1 MDGLGW
7 DGSEVIANS
16 LPVWNSQRNDI
27 EDSVL
32 MSNLNSST
40 YGGEMDLPE
49 DIFNQ
54 IQELQKAQLFRVNP
68 DSDIVREM
76 VPQPVSELDSVN
88 VASNVNMLQRQGI
101 RLAADTS
108 LPKSTNWRDA
118 ITQELCSSPLI
129 GRAYGLST
137 SNASISDIG
146 MAVQSQATN
155 GLRNDKAG
163 ATTTGSLESL
173 DCLLSATS
181 SNIDTSV
188 EEDGISMIF
197 SDCKNLWNFAAS
209 SAVSSGASENNG
221 SNTGS
226 IDFTCPVNELD
237 EAVSQSS
244 SDQYITNGKQSQTKP
259 SSSNKSELK
268 VGLNC
273 GYFSLLQTEPSAT
286 EGGFRFIPENP
297 PKAKKAR
304 SEKRPCSSN
313 INFQQPSSSVSSS
326 IEEPDPKAIAQMKEM
341 IYRAAAFRP
350 VNLGLE
356 VVEKPKRKNVRIS
369 TDPQT
374 VAARQ
379 RRERVSERIRVLQRL
394 VPGGSK
400 MDTASMLDEAANYIK
415 FLSSQVKALENLGHK
430 RDPINCPPTNL
441 AFSSLPFNH
450 SLDLPMQTH
459 NFPLLN
465 PNHIH
470 HAPTKLKKL
479 FQNL

>member
-1 MDGLGW
+1 MDGFGW

-16 LPVWNSQRNDI
+16 LPMWNSQRNDM
-27 EDSVL
+27 EDSFL
-32 MSNLNSST
+32 ISNSSSSM
-40 YGGEMDLPE
+40 YGGKMDLPE
-49 DIFNQ
+49 DIFNP
-54 IQELQKAQLFRVNP
+54 IQELQKVEPSRVNP
-68 DSDIVREM
+68 DSNIVSEM
-76 VPQPVSELDSVN
+76 VPQPVSELGSVN
-88 VASNVNMLQRQGI
+88 VASNFNMLQRQGV

-108 LPKSTNWRDA
+108 MLKSANWGDA
-118 ITQELCSSPLI
+118 STHVFCSSLLMN
-129 GRAYGLST
+129 RAYGLST

-146 MAVQSQATN
+146 MAVHSQVIN
-155 GLRNDKAG
+155 GLRNGKAG
-163 ATTTGSLESL
+163 ATTTATSLESL
-173 DCLLSATS
+173 DCLLSATN
-181 SNIDTSV
+181 SNTDTSV
-188 EEDGISMIF
+188 EDDGISMIF
-197 SDCKNLWNFAAS
+197 SDCKNLRNFAAS
-209 SAVSSGASENNG
+209 SAISSGESENNG

-226 IDFTCPVNELD
+226 KDFSCPINELD
-237 EAVSQSS
+237 ETVSQSS
-244 SDQYITNGKQSQTKP
+244 SDRYINTGKQSQTKP
-259 SSSNKSELK
+259 SSSKKGNERSEFK

-273 GYFSLLQTEPSAT
+273 GHFNLLPTDPSVT
-286 EGGFRFIPENP
+286 EGGFKLIPENP

-304 SEKRPCSSN
+304 SEKRPSSSN

-326 IEEPDPKAIAQMKEM
+326 IEEPDPEAIAQMKEM

-379 RRERVSERIRVLQRL
+379 RRERISERIGVLQRL

-400 MDTASMLDEAANYIK
+400 MDTASMLDEAANYLK
-415 FLSSQVKALENLGHK
+415 FLRSQVKALENLGHK
-430 RDPINCPPTNL
+430 LDTMNSPPTNL

-450 SLDLPMQTH
+450 SLPMQTH

-470 HAPTKLKKL
+470 HT
-479 FQNL
+479 QS

>member
-1 MDGLGW
+1 MDDLGW
-7 DGSEVIANS
+7 DASEVVANS

-27 EDSVL
+27 EDSFL
-32 MSNLNSST
+32 MSNSNSSM
-40 YGGEMDLPE
+40 YGGKMDLPE
-49 DIFNQ
+49 DIFNP
-54 IQELQKAQLFRVNP
+54 IQELQKAQPSRVNP

-88 VASNVNMLQRQGI
+88 VASNFNMLQRQGV
-101 RLAADTS
+101 RLAADTC
-108 LPKSTNWRDA
+108 LLKSANWEDA
-118 ITQELCSSPLI
+118 LTQELCSSPLI
-129 GRAYGLST
+129 SRAYGLST
-137 SNASISDIG
+137 SNALISDIG
-146 MAVQSQATN
+146 MAVQSEVIN
-155 GLRNDKAG
+155 DLRNGKAG

-173 DCLLSATS
+173 DCLLSATN
-181 SNIDTSV
+181 SNTDTSV

-197 SDCKNLWNFAAS
+197 SDCKNLWNFSAS
-209 SAVSSGASENNG
+209 SAVSSGESENNV

-226 IDFTCPVNELD
+226 KDFTCPANDFDGTL
-237 EAVSQSS
+237 SQSS
-244 SDQYITNGKQSQTKP
+244 SDRYINNGKQSQKKP
-259 SSSNKSELK
+259 SSSKRGNDQSEFK

-273 GYFSLLQTEPSAT
+273 GYFNLLQPDPSAT
-286 EGGFRFIPENP
+286 EGGFRLIPENP

-304 SEKRPCSSN
+304 SEKHPCSSN

-326 IEEPDPKAIAQMKEM
+326 IEEPDPEAIAQMKEM

-356 VVEKPKRKNVRIS
+356 LVEKTKRKNVRIS

-379 RRERVSERIRVLQRL
+379 RREKISERIRVLQRL

-400 MDTASMLDEAANYIK
+400 MDTASMLDEAANYLK
-415 FLSSQVKALENLGHK
+415 FLRSQVKALENLGH
-430 RDPINCPPTNL
+430 RLDQINSPPTNL

-450 SLDLPMQTH
+450 SLSMQAH

-470 HAPTKLKKL
+470 HP
-479 FQNL
+479 QS